1 MSRARLRNRRLSLVQ
16 SATMVR
22 GIRGAITVEE
32 DTKEAILGATRDL
45 VSKMLDVNQ
54 IADHDQIGAMIFTLT
69 DDLRACFPAEA
80 ARQLGMQMVPLIN
93 SREIP
98 VPGSLPRVIRVMI
111 LWNTEIPQKEVR
123 HVYLRDAVKLRPDL
137 ESAQ

>member
-1 MSRARLRNRRLSLVQ
+1 
-16 SATMVR
+16 MVR

-32 DTKEAILGATRDL
+32 DTREAILAGTREL
-45 VSKMLDVNQ
+45 LAKMLEVNG
-54 IADHDQIGAMIFTLT
+54 ITDPETIGAMIFTLT
-69 DDLRACFPAEA
+69 DDLRAAFPAEA

-98 VPGSLPRVIRVMI
+98 VPGSLERVIRVMI
-111 LWNTEIPQKEVR
+111 LWNTDTPQRKVR
-123 HVYLRDAVKLRPDL
+123 HVYLRDAVRLRPDL

>member
-1 MSRARLRNRRLSLVQ
+1 VGYY
-16 SATMVR
+16 TPMVR

-32 DTKEAILGATRDL
+32 DTREAILAATREL
-45 VSKMLDVNQ
+45 LAKMLEVNG
-54 IADHDQIGAMIFTLT
+54 ITNPEDIGAMIFTLT
-69 DDLRACFPAEA
+69 DDLRAAFPAEA

-98 VPGSLPRVIRVMI
+98 VPGSLERVIRVMI
-111 LWNTEIPQKEVR
+111 LWNTDTPQRRVR
-123 HVYLRDAVKLRPDL
+123 HVYLREAVRLRPDL

>member
-1 MSRARLRNRRLSLVQ
+1 
-16 SATMVR
+16 MVR

-32 DTKEAILGATRDL
+32 DTRGAILSATREL
-45 VSKMLDVNQ
+45 LAKMLEVNAITDPDA
-54 IADHDQIGAMIFTLT
+54 IAAMIFTLT
-69 DDLRACFPAEA
+69 DDLRAAFPAEA

-98 VPGSLPRVIRVMI
+98 VPGSLERVIRVMI
-111 LWNTEIPQKEVR
+111 LWNTDTPQRNVR
-123 HVYLRDAVKLRPDL
+123 HVYLREAVRLRPDL